1 LRENAIGS
9 SERLASTLMRTYLPT
24 TGSAIAATMCTEL
37 AVGAGAGKS
46 AVWQAAAPS
55 KAASA
60 RERISV
66 FRMWTSSQPPHRRRR
81 YRKK

>member
-24 TGSAIAATMCTEL
+24 TGSAIAATMCAEL
-37 AVGAGAGKS
+37 AVGAGKS

-60 RERISV
+60 EVCFACGRPPNRRTAGGVTER
-66 FRMWTSSQPPHRRRR
+66 SS
-81 YRKK
+81 

>member
-37 AVGAGAGKS
+37 TVGAGKS

-60 RERISV
+60 SERISV